1 MNAVG
6 HLAQVTTMRAIVHD
20 RYGSPEVLELKDVD
34 TPRPL
39 DDEVLVRV
47 HAASVNQAD
56 WIALTGRPYVARLAF
71 GLFRPKL
78 LIPGIAMA
86 GRVAAVGRNITQFKP
101 GDEVFGE
108 VHSAY
113 AEYVCVAQD
122 RIGTKPSNLT
132 FEQSA
137 AVPLAGITALQGL
150 RDAGRVQR
158 GQHVLI
164 NGASGGVGTF
174 AVQIA
179 KALGAHV
186 TAVTSTRNLELVRSM
201 SPDLVIDYTQE
212 DFTRRPERYDVVF
225 DVAADRSFKQ
235 MRRVLTPNGRIVLA
249 GAAKK
254 SAAVLL
260 ARVLTSLVLTRL
272 GSKWLVMHMAAITTD
287 DLVVLK
293 GLAEAGKLMPV
304 IDREYPLTEA
314 AEAVRY
320 VGTGQARAKVVI
332 TMEPF

>member
-1 MNAVG
+1 M
-6 HLAQVTTMRAIVHD
+6 
-20 RYGSPEVLELKDVD
+20 
-34 TPRPL
+34 
-39 DDEVLVRV
+39 
-47 HAASVNQAD
+47 
-56 WIALTGRPYVARLAF
+56 
-71 GLFRPKL
+71 
-78 LIPGIAMA
+78 
-86 GRVAAVGRNITQFKP
+86 
-101 GDEVFGE
+101 
-108 VHSAY
+108 
-113 AEYVCVAQD
+113 
-122 RIGTKPSNLT
+122 
-132 FEQSA
+132 
-137 AVPLAGITALQGL
+137 
-150 RDAGRVQR
+150 
-158 GQHVLI
+158 
-164 NGASGGVGTF
+164 
-174 AVQIA
+174 QIA

-186 TAVTSTRNLELVRSM
+186 TAVTSTRNMELVRSM

-235 MRRVLTPNGRIVLA
+235 MRRVLTPTGRIVLA

-304 IDREYPLTEA
+304 IDRVYPLTEA